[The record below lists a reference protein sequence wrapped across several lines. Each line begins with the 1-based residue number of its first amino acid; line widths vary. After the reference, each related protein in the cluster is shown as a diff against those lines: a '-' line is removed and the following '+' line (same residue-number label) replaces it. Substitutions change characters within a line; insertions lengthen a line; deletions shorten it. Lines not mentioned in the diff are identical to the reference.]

1 MTTRAGEG
9 VVVVAFFFEE
19 FLFFDSPKLENFV
32 FFRIPQT
39 NVPRTRASFCAL
51 AVSFFAIATIWT
63 SFRFCKLTAG
73 MAMRSRGFCFSRR
86 NMDRLAN
93 LSPCAAKSVMEIGL
107 FTREHQL
114 ACPVV
119 SIKIGLFARDHH
131 TNWPG
136 RSRSSH
142 KLARSLAIIIIR

>member
-1 MTTRAGEG
+1 MTVPAGETF
-9 VVVVAFFFEE
+9 VVVAFFFEE

-39 NVPRTRASFCAL
+39 NVPRTRASFCAF

-63 SFRFCKLTAG
+63 GSRFCKLTAG
-73 MAMRSRGFCFSRR
+73 MAMRSRGFFFSRR

-93 LSPCAAKSVMEIGL
+93 WSPCAAKSVMEIGL
-107 FTREHQL
+107 FIREHQL

-131 TNWPG
+131 THCPG
-136 RSRSSH
+136 RSRSSYN
-142 KLARSLAIIIIR
+142 LARSLAIIITI